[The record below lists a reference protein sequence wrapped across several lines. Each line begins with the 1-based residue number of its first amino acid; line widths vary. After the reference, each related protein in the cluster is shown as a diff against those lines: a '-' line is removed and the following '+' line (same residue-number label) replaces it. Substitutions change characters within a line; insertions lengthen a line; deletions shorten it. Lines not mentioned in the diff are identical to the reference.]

1 MPSWYLQNSK
11 RLSNFF
17 KRWNK
22 LPKKKR
28 KNLPRSSTP
37 WAIFFL
43 LGYQR
48 EKTSFGASN
57 GKKTSFTGPRG
68 GLKKGSF
75 YFLWSPKGSFFHL
88 VPQRKFF
95 SLWYPKGKKF
105 AQGVED
111 RGNFFYFFWQFFS
124 TCEKITQI
132 LEFSKYQGGKI

>member
-1 MPSWYLQNSK
+1 MLK
-11 RLSNFF
+11 
-17 KRWNK
+17 KIA
-22 LPKKKR
+22 KKKE
-28 KNLPRSSTP
+28 KKYTGPP
-37 WAIFFL
+37 PHEQIFFL
-43 LGYQR
+43 WGT
-48 EKTSFGASN
+48 K
-57 GKKTSFTGPRG
+57 GKKTSFGGPREKKSSSR

-75 YFLWSPKGSFFHL
+75 YFLWSPKESFFHL

-111 RGNFFYFFWQFFS
+111 RRNLFYFFCHFFS

>member
-1 MPSWYLQNSK
+1 MLKNIA
-11 RLSNFF
+11 
-17 KRWNK
+17 
-22 LPKKKR
+22 KKK
-28 KNLPRSSTP
+28 KKICSGPPPPEQFS
-37 WAIFFL
+37 FL
-43 LGYQR
+43 WYPKG
-48 EKTSFGASN
+48 KKASFG
-57 GKKTSFTGPRG
+57 GPRPREQKSSSR

-75 YFLWSPKGSFFHL
+75 YFLWSPKESFFHL

-111 RGNFFYFFWQFFS
+111 RRNLFYFFCHFFS